1 MGGGGKIPDAWD
13 DDWVDKADSS
23 VAPEPSPKPAKL
35 SKAERRAMQ
44 AEFNRQLWE
53 DARERPSNNFFL
65 NAQAEIPLKAEFKPA
80 VKVLSRKP
88 PATTTASQGS
98 ADRISQLAID
108 DEEDDDND
116 EEGSGVKKNTTT
128 FQERQLK
135 AQKEREEKLR
145 KYEEARQRLFG
156 SDGTSSAKHSARSSP
171 KPKADSDEKS
181 QTRNRGGREVRP
193 NSSGSG
199 AARQLFDPNYN
210 VKPDSFASQKK
221 NKTPVSSGRST
232 PSEQQ
237 PIRNS
242 RGPDGSGRGGF
253 GFMPRGG
260 RMT

>member
-23 VAPEPSPKPAKL
+23 VASEPSPKPAKL
-35 SKAERRAMQ
+35 SKAERRARQ

-53 DARERPSNNFFL
+53 DAERPSNNFFL

-88 PATTTASQGS
+88 PAATTASQDSVDG
-98 ADRISQLAID
+98 ISQLAID

-116 EEGSGVKKNTTT
+116 EENGGFKKNATT

-156 SDGTSSAKHSARSSP
+156 PDGTSSAKSSTRSSP
-171 KPKADSDEKS
+171 KPKADGDEKS
-181 QTRNRGGREVRP
+181 QTRSRAGREVRP
-193 NSSGSG
+193 TSSGSG

-210 VKPDSFASQKK
+210 VKPDSYVSQKK

-260 RMT
+260 RVT